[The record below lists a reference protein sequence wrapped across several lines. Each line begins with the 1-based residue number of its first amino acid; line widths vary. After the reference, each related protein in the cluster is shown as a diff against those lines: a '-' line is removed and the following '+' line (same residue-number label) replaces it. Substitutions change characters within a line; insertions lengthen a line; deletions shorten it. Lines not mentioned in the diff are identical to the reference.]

1 MAEITLATINNTL
14 TRVDDNTE
22 NTSRGISSF
31 VDYLKGKQDK
41 SLEAMR
47 EEKAQQQ
54 KVAAAT
60 GSSSTSEGKSGSGF
74 SFGNIGKILGGLSLA
89 KLAPMI
95 GKKLLTRVLGPLA
108 IATFA
113 DDIVEYLLP
122 EGFENKAIKDALAG
136 GLTGGAIGFMVGGP
150 LGAAIGAGIGALMK
164 NENFK
169 KAVTELGETLKVQ
182 GEALLK
188 EIKPTVI
195 RFKDAFINLFKSLGI
210 TPEGVTEGI
219 AKTLN
224 AIGNAAA
231 SGVESLTKI
240 AKGEFSGMDLVKGI
254 GFLGT
259 VAAILMPGK
268 FMKLFGMLAMMAKG
282 GVGKSLRAI
291 MAGGGAALT
300 AAGAMLGLGPDKNM
314 VTAKSGKQYHKDSPQ
329 GKMIQNMTKKTGQTV
344 AKGTQAAAGAA
355 SGVAKFPRIMKALAV
370 LRKVPLI
377 GGIAA
382 LGQIAMMDPVTV
394 DGLADVL
401 GGIGG
406 GALGAMLGA
415 LTLNPVGI
423 FAGGLVGSLAGGTLA
438 KAAAQYLMGKKVDAF
453 GFGLGWVNDLL
464 NGDKGAVAKSNQ
476 PQVGTDAMRMRGGGG
491 APQTFTKPSAQA
503 GNNLK
508 SSISQP
514 SGMSP
519 GAMGGSTAVVNSGNT
534 TNTVNNSQGLVLGNK
549 TTTSDKDDPFSLS
562 NQIKSVGGSAAFGF

>member
-1 MAEITLATINNTL
+1 MATLADINQTL
-14 TRVDDNTE
+14 VRVDDNTE
-22 NTSRGISSF
+22 NTSRGITSF
-31 VDYLKGKQDK
+31 LKQMAEDKRKQ
-41 SLEAMR
+41 LEASR
-47 EEKAQQQ
+47 EQTQAVADVGRMQGESSAQ
-54 KVAAAT
+54 
-60 GSSSTSEGKSGSGF
+60 SSGGG
-74 SFGNIGKILGGLSLA
+74 GGGLLGGVKNMLA
-89 KLAPMI
+89 GASMATLASTL
-95 GKKLLTRVLGPLA
+95 GKGLLKRVLGPA
-108 IATFA
+108 VIATFS
-113 DDIVEYLLP
+113 DEIVDFLLP
-122 EGFENKAIKDALAG
+122 DGFENQAIRDALSG

-164 NENFK
+164 NEKFK
-169 KAVTELGETLKVQ
+169 KAVGELGETLKVQ

-188 EIKPTVI
+188 EIEPTVV
-195 RFKDAFINLFKSLGI
+195 RFKDSFINLFKSLGI

-224 AIGNAAA
+224 VIGNAAA

-240 AKGEFSGMDLVKGI
+240 AKGEFSGMDLIKGI
-254 GFLGT
+254 GLLGT
-259 VAAILMPGK
+259 VGAILMPGK

-282 GVGKSLRAI
+282 GVGKTLRGI
-291 MAGGGAALT
+291 MAGGGAMLT
-300 AAGAMLGLGPDKNM
+300 SAATMLGFGGKGKDM

-329 GKMIQNMTKKTGQTV
+329 GKMIQNMTKTTGQTV
-344 AKGTQAAAGAA
+344 AKGTQAAGSAV
-355 SGVAKFPRIMKALAV
+355 SGIAKFPRLAKALSV
-370 LRKVPLI
+370 LRRIPLI

-394 DGLADVL
+394 DGLADIL

-415 LTLNPVGI
+415 LTMNPVGV
-423 FAGGLVGSLAGGTLA
+423 FTGGLVGALAGGTLA
-438 KAAAQYLMGKKVDAF
+438 KAAAQYLLGKKVDAF

>member
-1 MAEITLATINNTL
+1 MATLADINQTL
-14 TRVDDNTE
+14 VRVDDNTE
-22 NTSRGISSF
+22 NTSKGITSF
-31 VDYLKGKQDK
+31 LKQMAEDKRKQ
-41 SLEAMR
+41 LEASR
-47 EEKAQQQ
+47 EQTQA
-54 KVAAAT
+54 VADV
-60 GSSSTSEGKSGSGF
+60 GRMQSPSSGESSGG
-74 SFGNIGKILGGLSLA
+74 GGGGGLLSGVRNMLAGASMASLA
-89 KLAPMI
+89 STL
-95 GKKLLTRVLGPLA
+95 GKGLLKRVLGPA
-108 IATFA
+108 VIATFS
-113 DDIVEYLLP
+113 DEIVDFLLP
-122 EGFENKAIKDALAG
+122 DGFENQAIRDALSG

-164 NENFK
+164 NEKFK
-169 KAVTELGETLKVQ
+169 KAVGELGETLKVQ

-188 EIKPTVI
+188 EIEPTVV
-195 RFKDAFINLFKSLGI
+195 RFKDSFINLFKSLGI

-224 AIGNAAA
+224 VIGNAAA

-240 AKGEFSGMDLVKGI
+240 AKGEFSGMDLIKGI
-254 GFLGT
+254 GLLGT
-259 VAAILMPGK
+259 VGAILMPGK

-282 GVGKSLRAI
+282 GVGKTLRGI
-291 MAGGGAALT
+291 MAGGGAMLT
-300 AAGAMLGLGPDKNM
+300 SAATMLGFGGDKN
-314 VTAKSGKQYHKDSPQ
+314 VKFDEKSGRYRNTQT
-329 GKMIQNMTKKTGQTV
+329 GKFVKGPSTTGTVSQTV
-344 AKGTQAAAGAA
+344 AKGTQTAGSAV
-355 SGVAKFPRIMKALAV
+355 SGISKFPRLAKALSV
-370 LRKVPLI
+370 LRRVPLI

-394 DGLADVL
+394 DKLAGVL

-406 GALGAMLGA
+406 AALGGMVGA
-415 LTLNPVGI
+415 LTPI
-423 FAGGLVGSLAGGTLA
+423 PGGLLIGTGLGAVLGDTLA

-453 GFGLGWVNDLL
+453 GFGFGWLNDLI
-464 NGDKGAVAKSNQ
+464 NGKDTKSNQ
-476 PQVGTDAMRMRGGGG
+476 PRVGTDAMRMRGGGG

>member
-1 MAEITLATINNTL
+1 MAEITLGTINNTL
-14 TRVDDNTE
+14 TQVESNTE
-22 NTSRGISSF
+22 TTSRGIGSF
-31 VDYLKGKQDK
+31 IDYLKGKEDRD
-41 SLEAMR
+41 LEALR
-47 EEKAQQQ
+47 EAKNQQT
-54 KVAAAT
+54 KIAPEAGGNT
-60 GSSSTSEGKSGSGF
+60 PPPSTKSGGF
-74 SFGNIGKILGGLSLA
+74 GLGGIGKVLAGLSLA

-95 GKKLLTRVLGPLA
+95 GKKLLTRVLGPIA

-122 EGFENKAIKDALAG
+122 EGFENQTIKDALAG
-136 GLTGGAIGFMVGGP
+136 GLQGGAIGFMVGGP

-240 AKGEFSGMDLVKGI
+240 ASGEFSGMDLVKGI

-259 VAAILMPGK
+259 VAAVLMPGK

-282 GVGKSLRAI
+282 GVGKTLRGVL
-291 MAGGGAALT
+291 AGGGA
-300 AAGAMLGLGPDKNM
+300 MLGSAMTMLGMGGGSKDM

-329 GKMIQNMTKKTGQTV
+329 GKMIQNMTKTTKPTSGGG
-344 AKGTQAAAGAA
+344 GTAASQMSKSVSKFPILSKLIKIGSKIPGLATAGAL
-355 SGVAKFPRIMKALAV
+355 IQLAT
-370 LRKVPLI
+370 
-377 GGIAA
+377 
-382 LGQIAMMDPVTV
+382 MNPVTV
-394 DGLADVL
+394 DGVAGIL
-401 GGIGG
+401 GGLGG
-406 GALGAMLGA
+406 GTLGA
-415 LTLNPVGI
+415 L
-423 FAGGLVGSLAGGTLA
+423 AGGFVGTLAGGPL
-438 KAAAQYLMGKKVDAF
+438 AAATGPLGALVGGVGGYVFGEAISQGLAQLALGKKVTAF
-453 GFGLGWVNDLL
+453 PEYINDLL
-464 NGDKGAVAKSNQ
+464 NGKSSAST
-476 PQVGTDAMRMRGGGG
+476 PPAGSGGMKMGGGG
-491 APQTFTKPSAQA
+491 PPNRTFVSPSTSGANIKNQVS
-503 GNNLK
+503 G
-508 SSISQP
+508 

-519 GAMGGSTAVVNSGNT
+519 GAMGGSNVSFSADTNQTINNSNT
-534 TNTVNNSQGLVLGNK
+534 TQALISNGPSVDLQDQMTAGL
-549 TTTSDKDDPFSLS
+549 T
-562 NQIKSVGGSAAFGF
+562 